1 MPHELVNCGRIGCL
15 WPELNFPTL
24 LVQTNGNEVALK
36 FALCNT
42 ALTQFVCFCFQGTSK
57 GIQVLLSLLDH
68 FKFFQKLSNI
78 LSNSTLPLVVPQG
91 TSRAC
96 QSSATVSISSGTDT
110 DIPYKPLGSTS
121 QSQSGSVSSE
131 VQTVTVVSANGK
143 ASPGVFSVASHTSS
157 TILSGVSSSVPDTQL
172 SRTPTSLVPLIN
184 ERGLPSG
191 YVAFP
196 CSYCFFSW

>member
-1 MPHELVNCGRIGCL
+1 M
-15 WPELNFPTL
+15 
-24 LVQTNGNEVALK
+24 
-36 FALCNT
+36 
-42 ALTQFVCFCFQGTSK
+42 
-57 GIQVLLSLLDH
+57 
-68 FKFFQKLSNI
+68 
-78 LSNSTLPLVVPQG
+78 LSNSALPLVPHG

-131 VQTVTVVSANGK
+131 AQTMTVESANGK

-157 TILSGVSSSVPDTQL
+157 TIPSGVSSSVPDTQL

-191 YVAFP
+191 YVTEHSLLFP
-196 CSYCFFSW
+196 MLVMKNFHLSAMVHDCISITPLYRCDQSKLIF